1 MKEEDLDKH
10 LKNIIIDGLI
20 KEAEQDNADF
30 EAAMR
35 NINDEDFEEI
45 IQQPVYEYEQCG
57 ASEDDNNHRLRFELV
72 KGQRVAAEDNL
83 AVSAMVEDGFGD
95 SSRRISPASVRA
107 AEESPVK
114 ARRNFRPWI
123 VSAISAAAV
132 ILVVL
137 IPSINYMNGKLCD
150 SALYASS
157 AYATPSRGSLD
168 VTNMTD
174 AEVSKQLPE
183 LERRYEDGLQANDTD
198 EFREAGWDLTM
209 AYLKLHKKRDAVRVL
224 KVLAEQ
230 YKGSDFGTHCAE
242 MLKQL
247 D

>member
-35 NINDEDFEEI
+35 NISDEDFEEI
-45 IQQPVYEYEQCG
+45 IYEPEYEYEQCG
-57 ASEDDNNHRLRFELV
+57 AGEDSQTRQLKFPQE
-72 KGQRVAAEDNL
+72 QRCA
-83 AVSAMVEDGFGD
+83 
-95 SSRRISPASVRA
+95 ASVA
-107 AEESPVK
+107 PELSPIAIDSATEESPWKVRK
-114 ARRNFRPWI
+114 VFRPWI

-157 AYATPSRGSLD
+157 AYVTASRGSLD
-168 VTNMTD
+168 VTNMTEE
-174 AEVSKQLPE
+174 EVKTQLSE
-183 LERRYEDGLQANDTD
+183 LEKRYEDGLQANEAD
-198 EFREAGWDLTM
+198 ELREAGWDLTM
-209 AYLKLHKKRDAVRVL
+209 AYLKLHKKRDAIRVL
-224 KVLAEQ
+224 NVLAER
-230 YKGSDFGTHCAE
+230 YKGSEFGTHCAE

>member
-1 MKEEDLDKH
+1 MKEEDLEKH

-35 NINDEDFEEI
+35 NISDEDFEEI
-45 IQQPVYEYEQCG
+45 IYEPEYEYEQCG
-57 ASEDDNNHRLRFELV
+57 AGEDDNNHRLRFELV

-83 AVSAMVEDGFGD
+83 AASAMVEDGFGD
-95 SSRRISPASVRA
+95 SSHRISPTSVSA
-107 AEESPVK
+107 TEESPVNVRK
-114 ARRNFRPWI
+114 NFRPWI

-157 AYATPSRGSLD
+157 AYVTASRGSLD
-168 VTNMTD
+168 VTNMTEE
-174 AEVSKQLPE
+174 EVKTQLSE
-183 LERRYEDGLQANDTD
+183 LEKRYEDGLQANEAD
-198 EFREAGWDLTM
+198 ELREAGWDLTM
-209 AYLKLHKKRDAVRVL
+209 AYLKLHKKRDAIRVL
-224 KVLAEQ
+224 NELAKR
-230 YKGSDFGTHCAE
+230 YKGSEFGTHCAE